1 MNYENLYYEIEEIA
15 KNYSEVEIVDGDYNE
30 NGGYVNIW
38 GNPYEEQAEILMN
51 KLKKIPGIK
60 KIELTIAQ
68 DKEEDYDILK
78 IEF

>member
-15 KNYSEVEIVDGDYNE
+15 ENYSEVEIVDGDYDE

-38 GNPYEEQAEILMN
+38 GNPYEEQVEILMN
-51 KLKKIPGIK
+51 KLKKIPEIK
-60 KIELTIAQ
+60 KIELTIAK

>member
-15 KNYSEVEIVDGDYNE
+15 ENYSEVEIVDGDYDE

-38 GNPYEEQAEILMN
+38 GDPYEEQVEILMN
-51 KLKKIPGIK
+51 KLKKIPEIK
-60 KIELTIAQ
+60 KIELTIAK

>member
-15 KNYSEVEIVDGDYNE
+15 ENYSEVEIVDRDYDE

-38 GNPYEEQAEILMN
+38 GNPYEEQVEILMN
-51 KLKKIPGIK
+51 KLKKIPEIK
-60 KIELTIAQ
+60 KIELTIAK